1 MKMSQETLK
10 TLLDQFK
17 DIIKTFSH
25 SVLVDYLFL
34 LKLSENYKVCDLT
47 SSILLLKSKEYAS
60 LWKNRNCMFG

>member
-47 SSILLLKSKEYAS
+47 SSILLLKSKECTS
-60 LWKNRNCMFG
+60 IWKNRNCMFG

>member
-17 DIIKTFSH
+17 EDIIKTFSH

-47 SSILLLKSKEYAS
+47 SSILLLKSKECTS
-60 LWKNRNCMFG
+60 I